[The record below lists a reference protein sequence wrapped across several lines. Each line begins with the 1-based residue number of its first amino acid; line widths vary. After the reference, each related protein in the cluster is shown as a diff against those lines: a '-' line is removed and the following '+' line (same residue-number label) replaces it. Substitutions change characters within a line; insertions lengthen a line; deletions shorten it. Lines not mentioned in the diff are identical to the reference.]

1 MTLNYCGLELRKIYD
16 ELEDMERQTK
26 EGEFISVLDEKL
38 LRIYQIKVEI
48 LKTEI
53 MGHIMLSRE

>member
-1 MTLNYCGLELRKIYD
+1 MTLNYCELELRKIYD

-38 LRIYQIKVEI
+38 LRIYQIKAEI

-53 MGHIMLSRE
+53 MGHTMSSRE